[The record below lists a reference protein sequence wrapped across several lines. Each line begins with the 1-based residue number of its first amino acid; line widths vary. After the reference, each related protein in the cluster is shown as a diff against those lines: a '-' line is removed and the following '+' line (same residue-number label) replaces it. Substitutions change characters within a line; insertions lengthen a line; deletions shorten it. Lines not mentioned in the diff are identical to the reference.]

1 VANREI
7 EAILKISSKLGS
19 MRALST
25 LQREL
30 GKVDK
35 QARMFNR
42 SQSAIAGAGAKA
54 FAATAR
60 FIAPMAAAYGIKR
73 SVTEYAAV
81 ERRLN
86 RIAINA
92 DLGRDAVQNML
103 KTVNSTSHDYAISQD
118 QVIDGLETLVA
129 AGRSADDAMSFLPS
143 VTATAQAA
151 GAEIADIATTA
162 DAVGNSFNITGDKM
176 QHAFDIL
183 VSSGKQGKF
192 ELRDMAR
199 YLPSMAPAFAALG
212 YKGEQGLSKLAAMLQ
227 TIRQRTGSA
236 EEAATAAQNIFQ
248 KMESD
253 QTVKKFAK
261 FGVDLRSE
269 LAKARKEGRD
279 LVDTFLD
286 LSQKATKGDLS
297 KIPQLFTDA
306 QFQVGMRALLQ
317 GRQDME
323 GFQRAL
329 ANVDGSTLH
338 DLGQI
343 LDDNQSKI
351 DRMASSWERV
361 KTSFGSVVSNPVSDA
376 LDGVSNYLDYDEAIT
391 KGLTGRGL
399 TETQQATWRA
409 RNWFDKDARG
419 LAAFDGGWRS
429 KEGKLAEKGKMADS
443 PELPSQR
450 QDAAAPEKAQPNTA
464 RSERPSRHKAFATLP
479 DVAQVPGVRPDPAI
493 VLPDLKYDRFIPPSP
508 EGMRRQIA
516 EDDHRAL
523 SAALGD
529 SHPGGIR
536 AAAMGYGDTDSLH
549 DAEQPRVAGGDVGAA
564 IKDGGDQAAQSISR
578 AGVTLGDAGD
588 QAGSAI
594 SAAASA
600 IVSAGEQAAAAIR
613 AAAKDLMRPIGSVAG
628 RPALASGNPGRSM
641 PDAGIAGGP
650 R

>member
-1 VANREI
+1 
-7 EAILKISSKLGS
+7 
-19 MRALST
+19 
-25 LQREL
+25 
-30 GKVDK
+30 
-35 QARMFNR
+35 
-42 SQSAIAGAGAKA
+42 
-54 FAATAR
+54 
-60 FIAPMAAAYGIKR
+60 
-73 SVTEYAAV
+73 
-81 ERRLN
+81 
-86 RIAINA
+86 
-92 DLGRDAVQNML
+92 
-103 KTVNSTSHDYAISQD
+103 
-118 QVIDGLETLVA
+118 
-129 AGRSADDAMSFLPS
+129 
-143 VTATAQAA
+143 
-151 GAEIADIATTA
+151 
-162 DAVGNSFNITGDKM
+162 
-176 QHAFDIL
+176 
-183 VSSGKQGKF
+183 
-192 ELRDMAR
+192 
-199 YLPSMAPAFAALG
+199 MAPAFAALG

-227 TIRQRTGSA
+227 VIRQRTGSA

-253 QTVKKFAK
+253 ETVRKFAK
-261 FGVDLRSE
+261 FGIDLRGDI
-269 LAKARKEGRD
+269 AKARKEGRD

-286 LSQKATKGDLS
+286 LSEKATKGDLS

-306 QFQVGMRALLQ
+306 QFQVGMRALMQ
-317 GRQDME
+317 GRRDME
-323 GFQRAL
+323 GLVRAM
-329 ANVDGSTLH
+329 ANASGATLK
-338 DLGQI
+338 DLGQV
-343 LDDNQSKI
+343 LTDNQAKI
-351 DRMASSWERV
+351 DKMASSWERL
-361 KTSFGSVVSNPVSDA
+361 KTSFGGAVANPIGDV
-376 LDGVSNYLDYDEAIT
+376 LDTASNYLDYDEAIT

-443 PELPSQR
+443 PELPSRR
-450 QDAAAPEKAQPNTA
+450 QDAAAPEKALPNTA
-464 RSERPSRHKAFATLP
+464 RSERPSRHKAFANLP

-549 DAEQPRVAGGDVGAA
+549 DAEQPRVAAGDVGAA

-594 SAAASA
+594 SAAAGA

-613 AAAKDLMRPIGSVAG
+613 AAAKDLMRPIGG
-628 RPALASGNPGRSM
+628 LGNRQPLASGNPGRSM
-641 PDAGIAGGP
+641 PDAGIAGGK
-650 R
+650 